1 MVATVTGKGR
11 LTMTWNG
18 HTIVDIARAFLDTN
32 GVEKHIT
39 AITAAPESILKDQ
52 VKDFRQGCLDLA
64 ADLNVCSKRG
74 LSERFDSTIGRG
86 TVLMPFG
93 GKYQLTPTQ
102 AMVNKISREE
112 GETDTCSLMAWGYNP
127 YITEKSPYHGAYL
140 AVIESVSKLV
150 ASGADLKDTYLS
162 FQEYF
167 PKLGKDPHRW
177 GQPLAALLGA
187 YRAQKELEI
196 AAIGGKDS
204 MSGSFE
210 DLDVPPTLV
219 SFAVTTDKASR
230 ILSPEFKGAG
240 HPVVWLCPEY
250 GPDGLPAAASLK
262 KVYQTVNRL
271 VKKGK
276 VLAAYTPGY
285 GGVAEGIL
293 KMSLGNGIGLAFDPG
308 CTLDELFSYAYGS
321 FILELTDNKETIGL
335 SLGTTTET
343 GDLTW
348 NGQTLTAQELLAAY
362 EGKLEPIY
370 PCNIP
375 QGEGTIPT
383 LSYESNSWK
392 KPLIKAPQPRVLI
405 PVFPGTN
412 CEYDAAKAMAQAG
425 AVPEIV
431 VIKNLTAG
439 DIAQSMDLVAQ
450 KLAQAQMV
458 FLPGGFSGG
467 DEPDGSAKL
476 ITSFFR
482 AEKLKDQAHDLLKN
496 RDGLMLGI
504 CNGFQALIK
513 LGLVPYGEI
522 VDTDEHCPTLTF
534 NTIGRHQ
541 SRLVHTRVASN
552 KSPWLMNTKPGEVY
566 TVPISHGEGRFLA
579 SQELVQQLA
588 DNGQIA
594 TQYVDLAGNP
604 TADIHFN
611 PNNSVWAIE
620 GITSPDGRVLGKMG
634 HSERTGPGLY
644 QNVPGDYDMKLFR
657 SAVEYFL

>member
-1 MVATVTGKGR
+1 
-11 LTMTWNG
+11 
-18 HTIVDIARAFLDTN
+18 
-32 GVEKHIT
+32 
-39 AITAAPESILKDQ
+39 
-52 VKDFRQGCLDLA
+52 
-64 ADLNVCSKRG
+64 
-74 LSERFDSTIGRG
+74 
-86 TVLMPFG
+86 
-93 GKYQLTPTQ
+93 
-102 AMVNKISREE
+102 
-112 GETDTCSLMAWGYNP
+112 
-127 YITEKSPYHGAYL
+127 
-140 AVIESVSKLV
+140 
-150 ASGADLKDTYLS
+150 
-162 FQEYF
+162 
-167 PKLGKDPHRW
+167 
-177 GQPLAALLGA
+177 
-187 YRAQKELEI
+187 
-196 AAIGGKDS
+196 

-219 SFAVTTDKASR
+219 SFAVTTDKVSR

-250 GPDGLPAAASLK
+250 GPDGLPVAASLK

-276 VLAAYTPGY
+276 ILAAYTPGY

-383 LSYESNSWK
+383 LSYESDSWK

-482 AEKLKDQAHDLLKN
+482 AEKLKDQVHDLLKN

-604 TADIHFN
+604 TADVHFN

>member
-1 MVATVTGKGR
+1 V
-11 LTMTWNG
+11 
-18 HTIVDIARAFLDTN
+18 
-32 GVEKHIT
+32 
-39 AITAAPESILKDQ
+39 
-52 VKDFRQGCLDLA
+52 
-64 ADLNVCSKRG
+64 
-74 LSERFDSTIGRG
+74 
-86 TVLMPFG
+86 
-93 GKYQLTPTQ
+93 
-102 AMVNKISREE
+102 
-112 GETDTCSLMAWGYNP
+112 
-127 YITEKSPYHGAYL
+127 
-140 AVIESVSKLV
+140 
-150 ASGADLKDTYLS
+150 
-162 FQEYF
+162 
-167 PKLGKDPHRW
+167 
-177 GQPLAALLGA
+177 
-187 YRAQKELEI
+187 
-196 AAIGGKDS
+196 
-204 MSGSFE
+204 
-210 DLDVPPTLV
+210 
-219 SFAVTTDKASR
+219 
-230 ILSPEFKGAG
+230 LSPEFKAAD
-240 HPVVWLCPEY
+240 HPVYLFSSQDSKSAWEALY
-250 GPDGLPAAASLK
+250 DLHQA
-262 KVYQTVNRL
+262 
-271 VKKGK
+271 GK
-276 VLAAYTPGY
+276 VKAAWAVEHGLAQAVMNMSFGNQIGFQAGMEPVDWYADMPGAI
-285 GGVAEGIL
+285 VAEL
-293 KMSLGNGIGLAFDPG
+293 TEEVNLPCAKRLGETTQPAIIALPG
-308 CTLDELFSYAYGS
+308 EAVSVDELLKLNDGVLEQVYPTRAGS
-321 FILELTDNKETIGL
+321 GE
-335 SLGTTTET
+335 
-343 GDLTW
+343 
-348 NGQTLTAQELLAAY
+348 AV
-362 EGKLEPIY
+362 EPI
-370 PCNIP
+370 
-375 QGEGTIPT
+375 
-383 LSYESNSWK
+383 SWDK
-392 KPLIKAPQPRVLI
+392 RSIAVCKHKVARPKAVI

-482 AEKLKDQAHDLLKN
+482 AEKLKDQVHDLLKN